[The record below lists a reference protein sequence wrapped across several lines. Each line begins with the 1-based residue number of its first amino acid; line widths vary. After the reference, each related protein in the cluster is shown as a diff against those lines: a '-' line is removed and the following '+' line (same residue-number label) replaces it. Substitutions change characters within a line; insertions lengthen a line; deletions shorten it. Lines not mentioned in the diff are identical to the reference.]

1 MAAEQVKDLINTPDG
16 DPNSN
21 EGGNPTETET
31 DFGALLDGVDLN
43 KLLEY
48 DSVKAL
54 VQAQSDRRV
63 TQALATAK
71 TKWEA
76 AKEAERTEAKKLEQM
91 TEEQKERYKLD
102 QEKADLEA
110 QKAKFAHD
118 QLVVETQKQMISA
131 GLPDL
136 AAYITGSTAE
146 ETTANLTAVTKL
158 LSTWKSEQLNRAM
171 RGRAPHD
178 TNPQDDKG
186 RFLTAEDIKKM
197 SPAEINAAWKAGKI
211 DTRKL

>member
-1 MAAEQVKDLINTPDG
+1 MAEEHIETI
-16 DPNSN
+16 
-21 EGGNPTETET
+21 ETPTETET
-31 DFGALLDGVDLN
+31 DFAALLEGVDLE

-48 DSVKAL
+48 DGVKQL

-76 AKEAERTEAKKLEQM
+76 AKEAEKTEAKKLEKM
-91 TEEQKERYKLD
+91 TKEEQARYQLE

-118 QLVVETQKQMISA
+118 QLVVETQKQMIAA

-136 AAYITGSTAE
+136 AAYITGNTAE
-146 ETTANLTAVTKL
+146 ETTANLAAVTKL
-158 LSTWKSEQLNRAM
+158 LGTWKAEQLNRAM
-171 RGRAPHD
+171 RGKAPKD
-178 TNPQDDKG
+178 TNPSNDTSFYTKEQ
-186 RFLTAEDIKKM
+186 ISKM
-197 SPAEINAAWKAGKI
+197 TPAEMAKAYREGKI
-211 DTRKL
+211 DYNNL

>member
-1 MAAEQVKDLINTPDG
+1 MDEDKIIEPT
-16 DPNSN
+16 
-21 EGGNPTETET
+21 TETET
-31 DFGALLDGVDLN
+31 PEQETDFAALLEGVDLN

-48 DSVKAL
+48 DGIKTL

-76 AKEAERTEAKKLEQM
+76 AKEAEKTEAKKLEQM

-102 QEKADLEA
+102 QDKADFEA

-118 QLVVETQKQMISA
+118 QLVVETQKQMLAA

-136 AAYITGSTAE
+136 AAYITGTTAE
-146 ETTANLTAVTKL
+146 ETTANLAAVTKL
-158 LSTWKSEQLNRAM
+158 LGTWKAEQLNKAM
-171 RGRAPHD
+171 RGRVPHD
-178 TNPQDDKG
+178 TNPQDRASKIPASSLKG
-186 RFLTAEDIKKM
+186 KTA
-197 SPAEINAAWKAGKI
+197 AEINELYAAGKI
-211 DTRKL
+211 DFSK

>member
-1 MAAEQVKDLINTPDG
+1 MAEEVKVTPTEEQVTEN
-16 DPNSN
+16 NSN
-21 EGGNPTETET
+21 DNQGTET
-31 DFGALLDGVDLN
+31 DFKALLEGVDLN
-43 KLLEY
+43 KMMDY
-48 DSVKAL
+48 HPVKVM
-54 VQAQSDRRV
+54 VQAMCDRRV
-63 TQALATAK
+63 QQALATDHAK
-71 TKWEA
+71 REA
-76 AKEAERTEAKKLEQM
+76 AEQARRTEAKKLEQM
-91 TEEQKERYKLD
+91 TEEQRERYKFD
-102 QEKADLEA
+102 QEKADFEA
-110 QKAKFAHD
+110 QKARFAHD
-118 QLVVETQKQMISA
+118 QLVVETQKQMLAA

-146 ETTANLTAVTKL
+146 ETTANLSAVTKL

-197 SPAEINAAWKAGKI
+197 TPAEINAAWKAGKI